1 MRESV
6 LKKVPR
12 VLKEKL
18 DGTKRYVAA
27 VSGGADSIALAE
39 GLWQAGFTF
48 AVCHVE
54 HGIRGQE
61 SLEDAQ
67 FVEAF
72 CRQREIPFYC
82 KTVRAVELSEKEKLS
97 LEDAA
102 RRLRYESL
110 VRCADE
116 FRADFILTAHHKD
129 DQAETFLLRLLRGS
143 GTRGLGAIRF
153 QRGRILRPLLS
164 LTGKELRD
172 YCSEQGIVWREDRTN
187 QDLKYARNR
196 VRNILMPLL
205 KENFSPSV
213 TDILC
218 RTAENLRTDSFF
230 LEKLAEKELQNRILP
245 VSSGQKGALDTAGW
259 EKIPEALRF
268 RILRLFW
275 QKAGGEQELSALN
288 LHNLELLIEKR
299 RSGKKILLPGSWQ
312 ALHSYDKLLIFPSDY
327 LGTLKKDGLWLHEIP
342 WDRIPC
348 AGESGNAKKTVIP
361 FPDGRRA
368 ELCVRRG
375 EPSYKY
381 RYQMIYPLAPLQQ
394 MGDALTFRY
403 RKPEDRIFP
412 LKGTGHKTLK
422 KYLIECRV
430 PVEVRNR
437 LVVLAIGSEI
447 LWIPG
452 IANAR
457 WAMENHTD
465 HQSQDWLFIKIT
477 K

>member
-18 DGTKRYVAA
+18 DGTKKYVAA
-27 VSGGADSIALAE
+27 VSGGADSVALAE

-54 HGIRGQE
+54 HGIRGRE
-61 SLEDAQ
+61 SLEDAE

-72 CRQREIPFYC
+72 CRERDIPFYC
-82 KTVRAVELSEKEKLS
+82 KTVRAVELSEREKLS

-102 RRLRYESL
+102 RRLRYEAL
-110 VRCADE
+110 LRCADE
-116 FRADFILTAHHKD
+116 IRADFILTAHQKD

-153 QRGRILRPLLS
+153 QRDRILRPLLS

-172 YCSEQGIVWREDRTN
+172 YCSGRGIAWREDRTN
-187 QDLKYARNR
+187 QDLTYARNR
-196 VRNILMPLL
+196 VRNVLVPLL

-218 RTAENLRTDSFF
+218 RTAEHLRTDSLY
-230 LEKLAEKELQNRILP
+230 LEKLAEKELRNRILP

-268 RILRLFW
+268 RMLRLFW
-275 QKAGGEQELSALN
+275 QNAGGEQELSSLN
-288 LHNLELLIEKR
+288 LHDLELLIEKR

-312 ALHSYDKLLIFPSDY
+312 ALHSYDKLLIFPSEY
-327 LGTLKKDGLWLHEIP
+327 LDTLKKDGWFYEIP
-342 WDRIPC
+342 WDQIPRES
-348 AGESGNAKKTVIP
+348 GSGNAKKAVVP
-361 FPDGRRA
+361 FPDGRMA
-368 ELCVRRG
+368 ELCIRRG
-375 EPSYKY
+375 KPSYKY
-381 RYQMIYPLAPLQQ
+381 RYQMIYPLAPLQR
-394 MGDALTFRY
+394 MGGALTFRY
-403 RKPEDRIFP
+403 RKPEDQIFP

-430 PVEVRNR
+430 PVETRNR

-452 IANAR
+452 IANAGWDPDGYADDR
-457 WAMENHTD
+457 
-465 HQSQDWLFIKIT
+465 SRDWLFINIME
-477 K
+477 